1 MEDILQ
7 DVQARLL
14 AEVPALKYVDEDWG
28 QLDYYYPNPPVQ
40 WPCALID
47 ATAATWGNTGKL
59 QQLGLIQVK
68 VRVGDLKLTNSS
80 GKAPAGQ
87 KTAAFAIFTNV
98 LKPIYKALHGYTNSD
113 AYSALIRVSNTRI
126 KRDDGV
132 RIYELVFTTEYKDNS
147 AMPVVTT
154 VPKPTLRITAE
165 KI

>member
-7 DVQARLL
+7 DVKTRLI

-47 ATAATWGNTGKL
+47 ATSANWSNTGKL

-68 VRVGDLKLTNSS
+68 IRVGDLKLTNSS

-87 KTAAFAIFTNV
+87 KTAAFAIFTT
-98 LKPIYKALHGYTNSD
+98 LKNIYKALHGFTNSD
-113 AYSALIRVSNTRI
+113 AYSALIRISNNRI

-132 RIYELVFTTEYKDNS
+132 RIYEVVFTTEYKDNS
-147 AMPVVTT
+147 AMPVTQKANNVT
-154 VPKPTLRITAE
+154 VKITAE
-165 KI
+165 KL

>member
-7 DVQARLL
+7 DVQAKLQ

-28 QLDYYYPNPPVQ
+28 QLDYYYPHPPVQ

-47 ATAATWGNTGKL
+47 VTQATWSNAGNL

-80 GKAPAGQ
+80 GKASIGQ
-87 KTAAFAIFTNV
+87 KTTAFAIFAT
-98 LKPIYKALHGYTNSD
+98 LKNIYKALHGWSDSD

-132 RIYELVFTTEYKDNS
+132 RIYEVVFTTEYKDNS

-154 VPKPTLRITAE
+154 AAKPTVRITAT
-165 KI
+165 KL